1 MDEIK
6 KNLIIDKNIKQ
17 FSSIKFKS
25 LIIPKSINEL
35 HILFENY
42 FLNIEKPKNNRNEID
57 KQNIY
62 NYLFSLENFIKII
75 KKFNNEKL
83 KEYEIVNEAGNRTG
97 GFYHRSILFN
107 RGIQLNQSKINYINR
122 TWERYEFQTS
132 MSSVIRKER
141 DEIERLELENW
152 KERNNVN
159 RMTAVKREEFEK
171 YLKDK
176 KILEV
181 YELMLKEIE

>member
-1 MDEIK
+1 M
-6 KNLIIDKNIKQ
+6 
-17 FSSIKFKS
+17 
-25 LIIPKSINEL
+25 
-35 HILFENY
+35 
-42 FLNIEKPKNNRNEID
+42 
-57 KQNIY
+57 
-62 NYLFSLENFIKII
+62 II

>member
-57 KQNIY
+57 KLIIY
-62 NYLFSLENFIKII
+62 F
-75 KKFNNEKL
+75 
-83 KEYEIVNEAGNRTG
+83 
-97 GFYHRSILFN
+97 H
-107 RGIQLNQSKINYINR
+107 
-122 TWERYEFQTS
+122 
-132 MSSVIRKER
+132 
-141 DEIERLELENW
+141 
-152 KERNNVN
+152 
-159 RMTAVKREEFEK
+159 
-171 YLKDK
+171 
-176 KILEV
+176 
-181 YELMLKEIE
+181 